1 MKPFDESISEE
12 NTPPYQDLTTL
23 LRQITPATSITAE
36 EQSQML
42 ARVRAR
48 LRQTD
53 DVFSEDTLLT
63 LENSDDV
70 LQSSLL
76 RRKVPRRRLSRM
88 RYALNMIAAV
98 LVVGVIAGASLWL
111 FSTRQGS
118 NLGGNIPTGAPVGPV
133 KAPVTIRSETGG
145 LGVSLQITSGPYFL
159 SELLAATVTLTNH
172 SNKGVFLQGSGT
184 ALNSCTGTF
193 SLAPTGGSEP
203 HYNFTVNQF
212 PMSCPGSYTKL
223 DAGKTLTGRGYVP
236 LTMSGRVMLTP
247 EARFLTVTKDRNGIE
262 GISGGFDPLA
272 NHWPTI
278 SINVMAK
285 APTDRTISVQQQGSQ
300 IAIDA
305 PTPARS
311 HLVAYDTVTCGNTMG
326 TSADWY
332 PLATAILHERGC
344 SDLNKHWVYAV
355 GAPGYAIAS
364 GEIFF

>member
-12 NTPPYQDLTTL
+12 NIPPYQELTTL
-23 LRQITPATSITAE
+23 LRRTTPVASITAE
-36 EQSQML
+36 EQAQML

-53 DVFSEDTLLT
+53 DVFPEDTLAT
-63 LENSDDV
+63 SENSGSV
-70 LQSSLL
+70 LRSSLL
-76 RRKVPRRRLSRM
+76 RRKAPRRRLSRM
-88 RYALNMIAAV
+88 RYILNMIAAV

-111 FSTRQGS
+111 FSSRQGS
-118 NLGGNIPTGAPVGPV
+118 NLGGNIPTDAPVGPI
-133 KAPVTIRSETGG
+133 KAPVTVRSEAGG
-145 LGVSLQITSGPYFL
+145 LEVSLQVTSGPYFL

-172 SNKGVFLQGSGT
+172 SNKSVFLQGSGT

-212 PMSCPGSYTKL
+212 TMDCPSSDIKL

-236 LTMSGRVMLTP
+236 LTMSGQVMLIP

-262 GISGGFDPLA
+262 GMSGGFDPLA

-285 APTDRTISVQQQGSQ
+285 VPTDRTISVQQQGSQ
-300 IAIDA
+300 VAIDA
-305 PTPARS
+305 PIPARL

-332 PLATAILHERGC
+332 PLTTAILHERGC